1 MAEATTAYI
10 GLGSNL
16 GDRQEQ
22 IKAALKKLGEA
33 EGIELVRVSEV
44 IETAPLAAQATAG
57 AAANLPS
64 RSASAERGQPKYLNA
79 VAEIKTTLTAEDLH
93 KKIAE
98 IEISLGRIRQTNG
111 STSSPSRAKSR
122 EWSPRTIDL
131 DLLLYDEKIINR
143 PNLTVPHPQMHLR
156 SFVLK
161 GLCELNGKLVHPV
174 LRKSVD
180 ELAAR
185 LNGMDF
191 VINGDLPQVVSMAGI
206 IGVGKTTLT
215 KRLSKLFG
223 RKAIFE
229 AYDRNP
235 FLPQVYAGKNE
246 LALDSQLY
254 FLTSRVAQLNNHS
267 LSAGEIVFADYV
279 FDKELIYARQL
290 LNSEQLALYNKIH
303 KQIVSNVAEPVLVI
317 YLTDSVEN
325 CLERIHRRNRPYE
338 QKIQPAFLE
347 TLSRGHEKL
356 FADWGKCPVIRQQ
369 MPDFDSGKDADVE
382 HLAEQIKSYVAA

>member
-22 IKAALKKLGEA
+22 IRTALKALGE
-33 EGIELVRVSEV
+33 IEQIKVVRVSKI
-44 IETAPLAAQATAG
+44 IETAPLAQA
-57 AAANLPS
+57 N
-64 RSASAERGQPKYLNA
+64 QPKYLNA
-79 VAEIKTTLTAEDLH
+79 AAEIKTTLSAEDLH
-93 KKIAE
+93 KRTAA
-98 IEISLGRIRQTNG
+98 IETSLGRVRQ
-111 STSSPSRAKSR
+111 AK
-122 EWSPRTIDL
+122 WSPRTIDL
-131 DLLLYDEKIINR
+131 DLLLYGEKIINR
-143 PNLTVPHPQMHLR
+143 PNLTIPHPQMHLR

-161 GLCELNGKLVHPV
+161 GLCELNRDLVHPV
-174 LRKSVD
+174 LKKTVD

-185 LNGMDF
+185 LNVMNF
-191 VINGDLPQVVSMAGI
+191 VINGDLPQLVSIAGI

-215 KRLSKLFG
+215 KRLSKLFE

-229 AYDRNP
+229 AYNTNP

-254 FLTSRVAQLNNHS
+254 FLTSRVSQLNNHS

-279 FDKELIYARQL
+279 FDKELIYARCL
-290 LNSEQLALYNKIH
+290 LNAEQLALYNKIH
-303 KQIVSNVAEPVLVI
+303 KQMVSDIAAPVLVI

-338 QKIQPAFLE
+338 QKIELRFLE
-347 TLSRGHEKL
+347 TLDDGHKKL
-356 FADWGKCPVIRQQ
+356 FADWKKCPVIRQQ
-369 MPDFDSGKDADVE
+369 TPDLDSSKDVE
-382 HLAEQIKSYVAA
+382 FLAKQIKSYVAA